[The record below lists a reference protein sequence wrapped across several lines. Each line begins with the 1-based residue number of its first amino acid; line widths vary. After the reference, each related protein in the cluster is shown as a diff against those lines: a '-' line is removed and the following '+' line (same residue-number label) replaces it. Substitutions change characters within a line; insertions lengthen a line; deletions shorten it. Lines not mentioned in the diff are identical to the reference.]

1 MEIKAP
7 FFLSNSWNKSILD
20 LLQKTTL
27 GTNGAR
33 YQHLN
38 TSEIIDDLDNPLFLT
53 LERNNSVLGNVTFCK
68 REKYWYIRYFAF
80 EQIFQIKKSASFDN
94 LTDSSNLKS
103 KKIVLKSTLNH
114 FFEESLKTENECFYA
129 YIDPKNLRS
138 KFMCENFG
146 FQVIGKLKTHSFSR
160 LKPKSVEKLI
170 EIVDLKEIDNVKSK
184 FENHLF
190 YTNFQ
195 PKRTKIYALKNE
207 LGEIICSARIQKAH
221 WRIESLPGKF
231 GKTIVKIIPLI
242 PILKKIFNPKDY
254 RFLVSDMVYCKDN
267 NSENLAKLFEG
278 ILAKENYKLM
288 LWWIDEKD
296 KLNHLDKKISW
307 GIFKLFLGNPIVD
320 IVAKFDD
327 SKKIDSEK
335 TIFVSGIDLI

>member
-7 FFLSNSWNKSILD
+7 LFLRNSWNKSILG

-38 TSEIIDDLDNPLFLT
+38 TREIIDDLDNPLFLT

-68 REKYWYIRYFAF
+68 REKNWYIRYFAF
-80 EQIFQIKKSASFDN
+80 DQIFQRKKSNSINN
-94 LTDSSNLKS
+94 LNDSSNFKS
-103 KKIVLKSTLNH
+103 KKIGLKSTLNN
-114 FFEESLKTENECFYA
+114 FFEESLKTENDCFYA

-146 FQVIGKLKTHSFSR
+146 FQSIGKLITHSFSR
-160 LKPKSVEKLI
+160 LYPKSAANIE
-170 EIVDLKEIDNVKSK
+170 EIVDINEIGNINLK

-190 YTNFQ
+190 YTNFH
-195 PKRTKIYALKNE
+195 PKRTNIYALKNE
-207 LGEIICSARIQKAH
+207 RGEIICSARIQKAH

-231 GKTIVKIIPLI
+231 GKTWVKIIPFI
-242 PILKKIFNPKDY
+242 PILNKLLNPKDY
-254 RFLVSDMVYCKDN
+254 RFLVTDMVFCKDN
-267 NSENLAKLFEG
+267 NPDYLSTFFEG
-278 ILAKENYKLM
+278 ILAQENYKLM

-296 KLNHLDKKISW
+296 KLNDLQKKISW
-307 GIFKLFLGNPIVD
+307 GIFKQFLGNPMVD
-320 IVAKFDD
+320 VVTKFDE
-327 SKKIDSEK
+327 SKKIDFEK

>member
-7 FFLSNSWNKSILD
+7 FFFRNSWNKSILD

-68 REKYWYIRYFAF
+68 REKNWYIRYFAF
-80 EQIFQIKKSASFDN
+80 EQIFQAQNISHKTKK
-94 LTDSSNLKS
+94 SNLKTA
-103 KKIVLKSTLNH
+103 IND
-114 FFEESLKTENECFYA
+114 FFEESLKSENDCFYA
-129 YIDPKNLRS
+129 YIDPKNVRS

-146 FQVIGKLKTHSFSR
+146 FQTIGKLKTHSFSR
-160 LKPKSVEKLI
+160 LKPKSVANLE
-170 EIVDLKEIDNVKSK
+170 EIVDLEEVQSLNSK
-184 FENHLF
+184 FEKNLF
-190 YTNFQ
+190 YTNFH

-207 LGEIICSARIQKAH
+207 HGEIICSARIQKAR

-231 GKTIVKIIPLI
+231 GKTLVKIIPYI
-242 PILKKIFNPKDY
+242 PILNKLLNPKDY
-254 RFLVSDMVYCKDN
+254 RFLVPDMVFCKDN
-267 NSENLAKLFEG
+267 NPESLSKLFEG
-278 ILAKENYKLM
+278 ILAKEKYKLM

-320 IVAKFDD
+320 VVAKFDD
-327 SKKIDSEK
+327 SKKPKIEK